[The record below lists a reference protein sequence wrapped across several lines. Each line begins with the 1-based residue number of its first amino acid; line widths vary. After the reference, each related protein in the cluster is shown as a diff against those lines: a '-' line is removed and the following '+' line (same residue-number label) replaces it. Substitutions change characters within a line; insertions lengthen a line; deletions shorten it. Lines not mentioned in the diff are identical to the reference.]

1 MRMKVPLGKMKTKCF
16 KKRIGCLDIQQFK
29 YGADNLGYLV
39 YSEKSAIAIDPGAP
53 DDMAEFA
60 KEKKIPIDIVTNTH
74 THADH
79 TQGNNAL
86 IRTTNARFIDSTSL
100 LHGQVLDLKDGT
112 GLEVILTPGH
122 TMDSLCFKGT
132 GFIVTGDTL
141 FNATVGNCFSG
152 DLHAFFNS
160 LKQLMALPGD
170 TLVYA
175 GHDYV
180 LEALKYAKIIEPDN
194 PDLNGYASSYNP
206 DHVVSR
212 LSEELKVNPYLRFN
226 TSSMIERL
234 KEKNLPRETQFQRFS
249 SVMEVF

>member
-1 MRMKVPLGKMKTKCF
+1 M
-16 KKRIGCLDIQQFK
+16 DIQQFK

-39 YSEKSAIAIDPGAP
+39 YNEMSCIAIDPGAP
-53 DDMAEFA
+53 EDMEKFA
-60 KEKKIPIDIVTNTH
+60 TQKNIPIDIVTNTH

-86 IRTTNARFIDSTSL
+86 LKRTSARFIDCTTLS
-100 LHGQVLDLKDGT
+100 HGQILDLKDGT

-122 TMDSLCFKGT
+122 TMDSVCFKGD

-152 DLHAFFNS
+152 DLEAFFNS
-160 LKQLMALPGD
+160 LNQLMSPPGD

-180 LEALKYAKIIEPDN
+180 LDSLKYAKIIEPTN
-194 PDLNGYASSYNP
+194 PDLNEYASSYNP

-234 KEKNLPRETQFQRFS
+234 KEKKLPRETQFQRFS
-249 SVMEVF
+249 SVMEIF

>member
-1 MRMKVPLGKMKTKCF
+1 M
-16 KKRIGCLDIQQFK
+16 DIQQFK
-29 YGADNLGYLV
+29 YSADNMGYLA
-39 YSEKSAIAIDPGAP
+39 YSEKSCIAIDPGAP
-53 DDMAEFA
+53 EDMVKFA
-60 KEKKIPIDIVTNTH
+60 TEKNIPIDIVTNTH

-86 IRTTNARFIDSTSL
+86 LSRTNAQFIDCTTLS
-100 LHGQVLDLKDGT
+100 HGQVLDLKDTT
-112 GLEVILTPGH
+112 GLEVMLTPGH
-122 TMDSLCFKGT
+122 TMDSLCFKGE
-132 GFIVTGDTL
+132 GFIITGDTL

-152 DLHAFFNS
+152 DLESFFNS
-160 LKQLMALPGD
+160 LTLLMALPGE

-180 LEALKYAKIIEPDN
+180 LDSLKYAKIIEPDN
-194 PDLNGYASSYNP
+194 PDLDGYLSSYNP

-212 LSEELKVNPYLRFN
+212 MSEELKVNPYLRFN

-249 SVMEVF
+249 SVMELY

>member
-1 MRMKVPLGKMKTKCF
+1 M
-16 KKRIGCLDIQQFK
+16 DIQQFK

-39 YSEKSAIAIDPGAP
+39 YGEKSAIAVDPGAP
-53 DDMAEFA
+53 EDMVKFA
-60 KEKKIPIDIVTNTH
+60 KEKNIPIDIITNTH

-79 TQGNNAL
+79 TQGNHNL
-86 IRTTNARFIDSTSL
+86 IKRTDARFIDCTTL
-100 LHGQVLDLKDGT
+100 LHGQTLDLKDGT
-112 GLEVILTPGH
+112 GLEVMLTPGH
-122 TMDSLCFKGT
+122 TMDSLCFKGK
-132 GFIVTGDTL
+132 GFVVTGDTL

-152 DLHAFFNS
+152 DLQSFFNS

-194 PDLNGYASSYNP
+194 PHLNGYASSYNP